1 MVQTPGPFKY
11 LKRASLWLLVIGL
24 LAGCDFIQRNSGQE
38 GRPLARVGE
47 QFLYEKDLQQIFTE
61 ELSAEDSAVLIQRY
75 VNNWVENQLLIQ
87 QAELNLPEDKKNFE
101 KELIDYKNSLII
113 YAYEKE
119 LVRQKL
125 DTQVSAWEIEEYYK
139 QNQHNFEL
147 KNYVVR
153 AAYIKIDREAPKLDR
168 AKSWLQS
175 AEEEDSL
182 KLDDYCIQYASNY
195 SLDYSWM
202 YYDEL
207 IKKVPLRVLSV
218 EDFLKNQKY
227 LELERD
233 PFVYLLFIREYKL
246 KNSVSPLEL
255 EKEKIRNIIINQ
267 RKLNLL
273 GDVRKGLLNQAV
285 AKNEVQYYP

>member
-1 MVQTPGPFKY
+1 MNRRLIVGVLITVLGIT
-11 LKRASLWLLVIGL
+11 S
-24 LAGCDFIQRNSGQE
+24 GCEFIQRNSGQE

-47 QFLYEKDLQQIFTE
+47 QYLYEKDLQALFTD
-61 ELSAEDSAVLIQRY
+61 ELSKEDSSILVQRY

-87 QAELNLPEDKKNFE
+87 QAELNLPEEKKDFE
-101 KELIDYKNSLII
+101 KEMIDYKNSLII

-125 DTQVSAWEIEEYYK
+125 DTHVTQEEILSYYEE
-139 QNQHNFEL
+139 NQHNFEL
-147 KNYVVR
+147 KNYVLR
-153 AAYIKIDREAPKLDR
+153 ASYIKIDKEAPKLQ
-168 AKSWLQS
+168 KVKKWLQS
-175 AEEEDSL
+175 GEEEDSL
-182 KLDDYCIQYASNY
+182 KLDDYCLQYASNY
-195 SLDYSWM
+195 SLEYSWM

-207 IKKVPLRVLSV
+207 IKLVPLQVLSV

-255 EKEKIRNIIINQ
+255 EINRIRNIIINQ

-273 GDVRKGLLNQAV
+273 SDVRKGLLKQAV
-285 AKNEVQYYP
+285 AKNKVQYYP